1 MEEETTRGGSVCGEV
16 EDDQGERA
24 EPGTFYVTTYCNFAH
39 RLIDGA
45 PIGHECVVI
54 PPEALEAEMDGDYET
69 AIEIMGGKPMKNH
82 RGAR

>member
-45 PIGHECVVI
+45 PIGHECVNFGQQ
-54 PPEALEAEMDGDYET
+54 PEQWLDGDYET